1 MIKITL
7 HKSVNV
13 RSGEMPLRFRLRD
26 GASVDLTVDTGK
38 MVGAK
43 DMQSFAADGMVRP
56 DLNDYNRGLADQIG
70 LYKKAIAEAYFSMLS
85 SGEEITDASLKLSV
99 DERLKNSTEDSE
111 SEPESLV
118 GRFRLYLEEERASG
132 RFSDKMYRESM
143 TLSRKL
149 ERYLVIREHQGL
161 KPASFS
167 PEMVVDFEK
176 FCIHEY
182 LYASN
187 PKYAAL
193 YPKTYEECRYW
204 PKHKLKEEPLRKVL
218 IHFQT
223 FWQDLVSFGEVEASP
238 YDNYLP
244 WMQEKKYARYSE
256 MIGDPLSL
264 TMDEFQ
270 QVLATP
276 VPESMA
282 GTRNAFILQLCLGC
296 RGEDFKNLS
305 FENVAVSKKGIP
317 YIYYTHKAIRKKEKN
332 EYDYEI
338 RVPLVRVAF
347 DIVMRT
353 RFNFFFGKQNAS
365 YNREIG
371 NFLRH
376 CGITREIC
384 LYNTRT
390 GEAEY
395 VELCDAIRQGHL
407 HRIHMDLVHDA
418 EDLRGLRG
426 EGYTGARVMERM
438 KKVPL
443 EDHLWI
449 LNWAF
454 GQKPFRVDE
463 NLRIVEGLPFSM
475 RDDMIYK
482 EQLEKLPG
490 GSTNPYLIASLSPLP
505 RGEGKPADRI
515 KLQYIPVLV
524 RERPVLVLGEQF
536 EQFLDSLE
544 ERHRVLILYGIL
556 LLRRLSVFE
565 VGFVKNL
572 KGNIYALRTAL
583 RGYVYQIVFYVNGEA
598 IVLMHCRL
606 TEKHK
611 RKVSEGKIDL
621 KDLEK
626 QRWNHVTGV
635 VEARD
640 YGVVLDGLFGSVG
653 TPFRQKSWAKACSSY
668 VSQALRKAR
677 IDANMMQEE
686 IYSLWGLKDD
696 CGNLAHAE
704 NGTRVLPFKYLG
716 RLLDA
721 LGQKA
726 VITRPVVEDGC
737 NYDEIVSQLM
747 LDAAVHA
754 PEKRNRRR
762 PKMGLLA
769 DKLVKEETSAE

>member
-7 HKSVNV
+7 HKSLNV

-26 GASVDLTVDTGK
+26 GESVDLTMETGK
-38 MVGAK
+38 MVDAK
-43 DMQSFAADGMVRP
+43 DMQAFIADGSVRP
-56 DLNDYNRGLADQIG
+56 DVDDYNKALADLIEQYKIAIG
-70 LYKKAIAEAYFSMLS
+70 EAFFSLVS
-85 SGEEITDASLKLSV
+85 SGAEISAESLRQSV
-99 DERLKNSTEDSE
+99 DERLRKSAGDSE
-111 SEPESLV
+111 PGAESLV
-118 GRFRLYLEEERASG
+118 GRFRLYLEEEHASG
-132 RFSDKMYRESM
+132 RFSDKMFRESF

-149 ERYLVIREHQGL
+149 ERYLIIRERQGL
-161 KPASFS
+161 KPDAFT

-176 FCIHEY
+176 FCIDEY

-193 YPKTYEECRYW
+193 YPKTYDECRYW

-218 IHFQT
+218 THFQT
-223 FWQDLVSFGEVEASP
+223 FWKDLVSFGEVEASP
-238 YDNYLP
+238 YDNYVP

-256 MIGDPLSL
+256 MIGEPLSL

-270 QVLATP
+270 QILSTP

-296 RGEDFKNLS
+296 RGEDFKELS

-332 EYDYEI
+332 EYGYEI
-338 RVPLVRVAF
+338 RIPLVRVAF

-353 RFNFFFGKQNAS
+353 RFKFYFGKQNAS

-371 NFLRH
+371 HFLRH
-376 CGITREIC
+376 CGITREVC
-384 LYNTRT
+384 VYNTRT
-390 GEAEY
+390 REAEY
-395 VELCDAIRQGHL
+395 VELCDAIRQGHI

-418 EDLRGLRG
+418 EYLRGLRG
-426 EGYTGARVMERM
+426 DGYTGARVMARM
-438 KKVPL
+438 KKIPL
-443 EDHLWI
+443 EDHLWT

-454 GQKPFRVDE
+454 DQKPFRVDE
-463 NLRIVEGLPFSM
+463 NLRVVEGIPFSM
-475 RDDMIYK
+475 RDDLIYK
-482 EQLEKLPG
+482 EQPEKLPG
-490 GSTNPYLIASLSPLP
+490 GSTNPYLIANLSPMP
-505 RGEGKPADRI
+505 RCEGKPEDRI
-515 KLQYIPVLV
+515 ETRYIPVLD
-524 RERPVLVLGEQF
+524 RERPVLVLGAQF
-536 EQFLDSLE
+536 EQYLDSLE
-544 ERHRVLILYGIL
+544 ERHRVEILYGIL

-565 VGFVKNL
+565 VSFIKNL
-572 KGNIYALRTAL
+572 KGNLYVLRTAL
-583 RGYVYQIVFYVNGEA
+583 RGYVYETVFYKNGDT

-606 TEKHK
+606 VEKHK
-611 RKVSEGKIDL
+611 RKVLEGKIEL

-626 QRWNHVTGV
+626 QRWNHVTGEV
-635 VEARD
+635 DARD
-640 YGVVLDGLFGSVG
+640 YGGVMDGLFGAVG

-677 IDANMMQEE
+677 IDSNMMQED

-704 NGTRVLPFKYLG
+704 NGTRVLPFKYLS

-737 NYDEIVSQLM
+737 NYDEIVSRLM

-769 DKLVKEETSAE
+769 DKLVKSDSTA